1 MFFGVILF
9 LNEMTRE
16 MRRVQLLDAIRR
28 HPQTYRGVARC
39 VPGTR
44 RRRVVVV
51 VSVSDLFLLPPTQHF
66 TYDFSFTFFVVFSI
80 SSNLIISPPSP
91 ALRGPAPPPPH
102 AHVLPPPPRVDPAP
116 PDLPAPCRPDRHG
129 ATGRHQLYGFIS
141 VFCSSATRWA

>member
-1 MFFGVILF
+1 MV
-9 LNEMTRE
+9 M
-16 MRRVQLLDAIRR
+16 
-28 HPQTYRGVARC
+28 
-39 VPGTR
+39 
-44 RRRVVVV
+44 V

-66 TYDFSFTFFVVFSI
+66 TYDFSFAFFVQGVFSI

-129 ATGRHQLYGFIS
+129 ATGRHRLYGFIS